1 MDSSSVNFEVQ
12 GEVLNLTVG
21 DRTWK
26 VKLPRGDKGPPGRD
40 GISVRG
46 EEGPQGP
53 PGRDGLAGRDSLV
66 PGPQGPQGDRGHQ
79 GLCPQLLIGSIVTG
93 DLGAPPSAVMSGTIE
108 RPVINLVLPR
118 GERGPPGT
126 RGLDGKDG
134 RSDRH
139 EIVYAGT
146 SPRFTTEFL
155 NAYVIADGTLTMPD
169 ARDVDMG
176 VWCYLK
182 TFSLLMVDGLV
193 EPPQQLDKEG
203 SRFVVIH
210 YGDGYKWTRMG

>member
-1 MDSSSVNFEVQ
+1 MDPTTVNFEVQ
-12 GEVLNLTVG
+12 GEVLSLTVG

-40 GISVRG
+40 GVSVRG

-53 PGRDGLAGRDSLV
+53 PGRDGLPGRDSLV
-66 PGPQGPQGDRGHQ
+66 PGPQGPQGDRGFQ
-79 GLCPQLLIGSIVTG
+79 GICPQLIIGSIVTG
-93 DLGAPPSAVMSGTIE
+93 DLGAPPSAVISGTIE
-108 RPVINLVLPR
+108 RPVLNLVLPR

-134 RSDRH
+134 RSDKH

-146 SPRFTTEFL
+146 SPRFTSEFL

-176 VWCYLK
+176 VWLYLK
-182 TFSLLMVDGLV
+182 TFSTLMVDGLV
-193 EPPQQLDKEG
+193 EPPQQLCKEG
-203 SRFVVIH
+203 AKFVVIH